1 MKGGMPLTAGN
12 ISTRSIWSLP
22 RTFWRSTIREEKML
36 RINFTTHILGPL
48 ATLRLRHEKVTQT
61 LRARDSLITEAIL
74 SGEVKVGDQIRIAL
88 NNRILGIAKLSIFDR
103 VSWAELDIDD
113 AHRGGFDSLP
123 ELGLA
128 LKRAGY
134 RFKSLDGYT
143 FYRIQFQ
150 WLEKVSV

>member
-1 MKGGMPLTAGN
+1 MPRLH
-12 ISTRSIWSLP
+12 
-22 RTFWRSTIREEKML
+22 
-36 RINFTTHILGPL
+36 FTTHVLGPL
-48 ATLRLRHEKVTQT
+48 ATLRLRQERVTQT
-61 LRARDSLITEAIL
+61 LQARDSSIAEAIL
-74 SGEVKVGDQIRIAL
+74 SGEVKVGDQMRVAL

-103 VSWAELDIDD
+103 VSWTELNIED

-150 WLEKVSV
+150 WRTLVPRPYPTTRRDRGIR

>member
-1 MKGGMPLTAGN
+1 MQTIN
-12 ISTRSIWSLP
+12 FSTHVLGSLAAL
-22 RTFWRSTIREEKML
+22 RLKREE
-36 RINFTTHILGPL
+36 
-48 ATLRLRHEKVTQT
+48 VTQT
-61 LRARDSLITEAIL
+61 LRAKDSSIVEAIL
-74 SGEVKVGDQIRIAL
+74 SGKVKVGDQVRIAL
-88 NNRILGIAKLSIFDR
+88 NNPILGIAKLSLFDR

-113 AHRGGFDSLP
+113 AHRGGFDSLQ

-150 WLEKVSV
+150 WKAPAIHKTVGL

>member
-1 MKGGMPLTAGN
+1 
-12 ISTRSIWSLP
+12 
-22 RTFWRSTIREEKML
+22 ML

-123 ELGLA
+123 ELVLA

-143 FYRIQFQ
+143 FYRMQFQ